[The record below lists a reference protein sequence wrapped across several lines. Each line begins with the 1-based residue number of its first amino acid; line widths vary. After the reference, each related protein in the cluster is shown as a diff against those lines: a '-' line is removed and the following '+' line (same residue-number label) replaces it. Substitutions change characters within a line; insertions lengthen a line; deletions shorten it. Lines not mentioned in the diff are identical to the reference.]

1 MEIGLLP
8 ETQDLITVMCWVRI
22 VYFLDEET
30 YNFKYPLSNRRKIW
44 SQTGRMKNWH
54 KAPQDFLMAPSKSWF
69 QLHICSQTLTHY
81 QKEEWSTFK
90 EQVSGRTWMECIW
103 YIAEE
108 HFHNNRMA
116 WLGLKTLLKPIG
128 ALPGYLLVCQ
138 VDKKPW
144 ATNCLN
150 NDSMSTQYMLGT
162 LITPFSIHP
171 LNKSMHLSSSL
182 DTFTWLIGDLL
193 GGILDGDAHFIG

>member
-1 MEIGLLP
+1 
-8 ETQDLITVMCWVRI
+8 
-22 VYFLDEET
+22 
-30 YNFKYPLSNRRKIW
+30 
-44 SQTGRMKNWH
+44 
-54 KAPQDFLMAPSKSWF
+54 
-69 QLHICSQTLTHY
+69 
-81 QKEEWSTFK
+81 
-90 EQVSGRTWMECIW
+90 MECIW

-182 DTFTWLIGDLL
+182 DTFT
-193 GGILDGDAHFIG
+193 